1 MPQRD
6 EHVAFPKL
14 SGEQI
19 EQLTSHG
26 EIEDTQV
33 GQVLFREG
41 DQGFDFFLVLEG
53 TVEITEHSGG
63 DESRV
68 TLHEPGEFTGDVD
81 MLTGRASLVTA
92 TAREPGRVLRLAAD
106 QIQDLIARRPELSD
120 VILEAFLMRRTL
132 LLEEGFTGLQ
142 IVGSRFSADA
152 TRLKEFASRNHLPY
166 TWLDLEA
173 DEGAEA
179 LLNQFDVAPEET
191 PVVICRG
198 EGLLKNPSNA
208 ELASC
213 MGLSRGT
220 RTDEAYDLVVVGA
233 GPAGLAASV
242 YGASEGLR
250 VLALEAVATGGQ
262 AGSSSRIE
270 NYLGF
275 PSGLSGEELAG
286 RARLQAEKFGA
297 RLTVP
302 CEAVGLRQDDGY
314 FTVEI
319 AGGDEAVGRS
329 ILVATGTQYRKLP
342 LERLEDFEGAGV
354 YYAATR
360 MEARL
365 CESEDVAVVGG
376 GNSAGQAAMFLS
388 ESARRVYVLIRG
400 EDLGKSMSRYL
411 VSRIEAKENVEVLPH
426 TEVEQLL
433 GESDGPLE
441 AIRAQNSGTGEER
454 RLDLRALFVFIGATP
469 HTDWLN
475 GAGVALGENGFLLTG
490 DALPRSVLAGDGW
503 AETGRAPSLL
513 ETSVPG
519 VFGAGDVRRGSI
531 KRVAS
536 AVGEGS
542 MAVKFVHQ
550 HLGG

>member
-1 MPQRD
+1 MPRSD

-14 SGEQI
+14 SDEQI
-19 EQLTSHG
+19 EQLAPHG
-26 EIEDTQV
+26 EAEDTQE

-53 TVEITEHSGG
+53 TVEITERSGG
-63 DESRV
+63 DQARV
-68 TLHEPGEFTGDVD
+68 TLHEAGEFTGDVD

-92 TAREPGRVLRLAAD
+92 TVREAGRVLRLPAD
-106 QIQDLIARRPELSD
+106 RIQDLIARRPELSD

-132 LLEEGFTGLQ
+132 LLEGGFTGLQ

-179 LLNQFDVAPEET
+179 LLNRFDVAPEET
-191 PVVICRG
+191 PVVIARG
-198 EGLLKNPSNA
+198 EGLLRNPSNA

-213 MGLSRGT
+213 MGLSRSAGPDAT
-220 RTDEAYDLVVVGA
+220 YDLVVVGA

-242 YGASEGLR
+242 YGASEGFR
-250 VLALEAVATGGQ
+250 VLTLEAEAMGGQ

-302 CEAVGLRQDDGY
+302 CKAVGLRQDNGY
-314 FTVEI
+314 YAVEI

-329 ILVATGTQYRKLP
+329 ILVATGAKYRKLP
-342 LERLEDFEGAGV
+342 LERLEDFEGTGV

-388 ESARRVYVLIRG
+388 EAARRVYVMIRG
-400 EDLGKSMSRYL
+400 DDLSKSMSRYL
-411 VSRIEAKENVEVLPH
+411 VSRIEAKENIEVLTR
-426 TEVEQLL
+426 TEVKQLL
-433 GESDGPLE
+433 GDAGGPLE
-441 AIRAQNSGTGEER
+441 AIQAENNETGEER

-469 HTDWLN
+469 HTGWLEGN
-475 GAGVALGENGFLLTG
+475 IALGEDGFLLTG
-490 DALPRSVLAGDGW
+490 DALPQPVLAEDGW
-503 AETGRAPSLL
+503 AGAGRDPNLL

-519 VFGAGDVRRGSI
+519 VFAAGDVRRGSI

-550 HLGG
+550 HLSR